1 MSTGNRQPVRL
12 LTRSQVRDLLD
23 WPGLID
29 AVAAALAATAA
40 DSRAV
45 ADSAQLRVPG
55 AALHLKSGAT
65 FDPALL
71 SVKANIRPDAGSAD
85 GLIVAFDPVGF
96 AVRAVLDSAALTG
109 MRTAAVAAVA
119 ARALAAPGPNEVAVI
134 GTGPVGR
141 NAITALAQTV
151 EVSGLRLWSRG
162 AGAAEDAAA
171 HASGLGIPA
180 TVCGTPG
187 EAAEGAPVVLTATP
201 ARAPVLAAGSVRD
214 DAVILAMGADT
225 AGKRELG
232 PGLLDDADLVA
243 DSPSDART
251 VGELGY
257 LPAGRDPAEIVP
269 LGRILIGQRPA
280 GRGRRVVFDSV
291 GSAVVDAACVALV
304 LTAAAERGIG
314 EFFDFGR

>member
-1 MSTGNRQPVRL
+1 MSTANRQPVRL
-12 LTRSQVRDLLD
+12 LTRSQVRDLLG
-23 WPGLID
+23 WPELIE
-29 AVAAALAATAA
+29 AVTDALAATAG
-40 DSRAV
+40 DGLAV

-55 AALHLKSGAT
+55 AALHLKSGAI

-119 ARALAAPGPNEVAVI
+119 ARALAAPGPREVAVI

-141 NAITALAQTV
+141 NAITALAQTI
-151 EVSGLRLWSRG
+151 EVSGVRLWSRG
-162 AGAAEDAAA
+162 AGAAGEAAA
-171 HASGLGIPA
+171 HAAGLGIPV
-180 TVCGTPG
+180 TICGTPG
-187 EAAEGAPVVLTATP
+187 EAANGASVVLTATP
-201 ARAPVLAAGSVRD
+201 AREPVLTAGSVGE
-214 DAVILAMGADT
+214 DAVVLAMGADT

-232 PGLLDDADLVA
+232 PGVLDQADLVA
-243 DSPSDART
+243 DSASDALA

-269 LGRILIGQRPA
+269 LGQILTGRRTAGQ
-280 GRGRRVVFDSV
+280 GRRVVFDSV

-304 LTAAAERGIG
+304 LTAAAERGAG
-314 EFFDFGR
+314 EFFEFSR

>member
-1 MSTGNRQPVRL
+1 VSTANRQPVRL
-12 LTRSQVRDLLD
+12 LTRSQVRDLLG
-23 WPGLID
+23 WPGLIE
-29 AVAAALAATAA
+29 AVAAALTATLG
-40 DSRAV
+40 DGGAV

-55 AALHLKSGAT
+55 AALHLKSGAI

-141 NAITALAQTV
+141 NAITALAQTI
-151 EVSGLRLWSRG
+151 EVSGVRLWSRG

-171 HASGLGIPA
+171 HAVGLGIPA
-180 TVCGTPG
+180 TVCGTPS
-187 EAAEGAPVVLTATP
+187 EAADGAPVVLTATP
-201 ARAPVLAAGSVRD
+201 ARAPVLAAGSVRA

-243 DSPSDART
+243 DSPADALT

-269 LGRILIGQRPA
+269 LGRILTGQRPA

-291 GSAVVDAACVALV
+291 GSAVVDAACVELV
-304 LTAAAERGIG
+304 LSAAAERGIG
-314 EFFDFGR
+314 ESFDFGR